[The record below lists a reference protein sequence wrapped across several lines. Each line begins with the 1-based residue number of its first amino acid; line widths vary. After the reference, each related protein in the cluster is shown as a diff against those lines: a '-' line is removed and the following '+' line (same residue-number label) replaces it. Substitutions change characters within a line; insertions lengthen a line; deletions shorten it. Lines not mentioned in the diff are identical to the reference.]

1 MKTKVE
7 INGYEISI
15 EEMGGNITVKA
26 LKDGESVEE
35 FTLGSESE
43 SEMGDEQTGDQTQ
56 IKGFSE
62 FGGEEHDFQSTEDEV
77 ETEMSDEPHAF
88 GEEPDYAGAEESE
101 HEHGDYEESEDEIE
115 SEEHEQEDYEESEE
129 EDEIDEDEEDE
140 EDEIEEDEED
150 EIEED
155 EEDEEEEDEA
165 PSEPEVKESLK
176 TFESFIK
183 YSKKPTKFRK
193 R

>member
-62 FGGEEHDFQSTEDEV
+62 FGGEEHDFQSTEDEM

-129 EDEIDEDEEDE
+129 EDEIDEDEIDEDE
-140 EDEIEEDEED
+140 EDEIEEE
-150 EIEED
+150 
-155 EEDEEEEDEA
+155 EEEEDEA

-183 YSKKPTKFRK
+183 YSKKPTKLRK